1 LGRTSKTASKTANR
15 SRSGHTSQ
23 GKGEGAGEAAG
34 EGEGEGAGAGEGD
47 LPPGIRSDLDPPTPD
62 RQPPL
67 RILSDTGDFASAGE
81 PSSFDDP
88 SPSNLLQVIRSID
101 DRVDSWFEPLRG
113 NPTIDGAAKLVTGL
127 GDHGLMWA
135 VTTAWRARHTGPER
149 ARAMRALAVAG
160 IESSLVN
167 AAIKAAV
174 GRSRPDVNR
183 VQLTQGGVPIR
194 EPKTSSFPS
203 GHTLAAFC
211 AATVMS
217 TRGDR
222 SGNTLLF
229 TGAALVGI
237 SRLHVGAHHASDV
250 LGGAAIGV
258 GLGLLG
264 RRLV

>member
-1 LGRTSKTASKTANR
+1 MSEADSVSDGQSETD
-15 SRSGHTSQ
+15 G
-23 GKGEGAGEAAG
+23 GGGGGGATM
-34 EGEGEGAGAGEGD
+34 
-47 LPPGIRSDLDPPTPD
+47 PPDVRSDLNTAPPD

-67 RILSDTGDFASAGE
+67 RILPDTGD
-81 PSSFDDP
+81 SFTTDDP
-88 SPSNLLQVIRSID
+88 SPLVDPSASSLMQMIRSVD

-135 VTTAWRARHTGPER
+135 VTTAWRARHSGPER
-149 ARAMRALAVAG
+149 ARAVRALTVAG

-167 AAIKAAV
+167 AAIKAVV
-174 GRSRPDVNR
+174 GRSRPDANR
-183 VQLTQGGVPIR
+183 VQLAQGGVPIR
-194 EPKTSSFPS
+194 QPKTSSFPS

-229 TGAALVGI
+229 SGAALVGL

>member
-1 LGRTSKTASKTANR
+1 MEKVVRTDEEWREKLAPNEYAVLREGGTEAPFTGEYTDTKTVGAYRCRACGAELFRSAEKFESHCGWPSFYQPTSDDAVTLIQDRSLGMVRTEARCASCD
-15 SRSGHTSQ
+15 SHLGHVF
-23 GKGEGAGEAAG
+23 
-34 EGEGEGAGAGEGD
+34 EGEGYD
-47 LPPGIRSDLDPPTPD
+47 
-62 RQPPL
+62 
-67 RILSDTGDFASAGE
+67 
-81 PSSFDDP
+81 
-88 SPSNLLQVIRSID
+88 VH
-101 DRVDSWFEPLRG
+101 
-113 NPTIDGAAKLVTGL
+113 
-127 GDHGLMWA
+127 DHGLMWA

-149 ARAMRALAVAG
+149 ARAVRALAVAG

-167 AAIKAAV
+167 AAIKAVV

-183 VQLTQGGVPIR
+183 VQLAQGGVPIR
-194 EPKTSSFPS
+194 QPKTSSFPS

-229 TGAALVGI
+229 SGAALVGI

-264 RRLV
+264 RRLA

>member
-1 LGRTSKTASKTANR
+1 MSEADDVSNGQSDTD
-15 SRSGHTSQ
+15 GDGQ
-23 GKGEGAGEAAG
+23 GAM
-34 EGEGEGAGAGEGD
+34 
-47 LPPGIRSDLDPPTPD
+47 LPGVQSDPDPPAPD

-67 RILSDTGDFASAGE
+67 RILPGTGE
-81 PSSFDDP
+81 PSRADDASPLDDRSPLDDP
-88 SPSNLLQVIRSID
+88 SPLDDAPASSLMQMIRSID
-101 DRVDSWFEPLRG
+101 DRVDGWFEPLRG

-149 ARAMRALAVAG
+149 SRAVRALAVAG

-167 AAIKAAV
+167 AAIKAVV

-183 VQLTQGGVPIR
+183 VQLAEGGVPIR
-194 EPKTSSFPS
+194 QPKSSSFPS

-229 TGAALVGI
+229 SGAALVGI

-264 RRLV
+264 RRLA